1 MIDYFASN
9 LWQLWALIA
18 LVCLILELTNGDFF
32 FLSFTF
38 GAVFGAV
45 AAALGLSGWVQIIIF
60 AVATLISLTLIRPTA
75 KKYLHRGEDKRESNA
90 DALVD
95 AEGVITEAIPAGGR
109 GRLQID
115 GDYWLAETSDGHSVA
130 TGTHCRVVSRD
141 SIVLTVAEI

>member
-1 MIDYFASN
+1 MIDYFANN

-18 LVCLILELTNGDFF
+18 LICLILELTNGDFF

-45 AAALGLSGWVQIIIF
+45 AAAFGFTGWLQIIVF

-90 DALVD
+90 DALVG
-95 AEGVITEAIPAGGR
+95 AEGVISEAIPAGGR

-115 GDYWLAETSDGHSVA
+115 GDYWLAITADGHPIAV
-130 TGTHCRVVSRD
+130 GTRCRVVSID
-141 SIVLTVAEI
+141 SIVLTVTEI

>member
-45 AAALGLSGWVQIIIF
+45 AAALGFSGWAQIIIF

-115 GDYWLAETSDGHSVA
+115 GDYWLAETADGHAVA
-130 TGTHCRVVSRD
+130 AGTRCRVVSRD